1 MGVGHDNV
9 HSLVLKHSC
18 DNFIDNIVLFL
29 NTIFIHNFIPLDVL
43 KGDIIPILKDKKG
56 NISDSGNYRPI
67 MQSSCLLKIIEIFIL
82 DFLSEK
88 INFNSRQF
96 GFLSKTS
103 TSITQKTKVMFTLF
117 LPIFQKLLIGLIISN

>member
-1 MGVGHDNV
+1 MIDKFNKVHETGARAHRCISSLTLRNIINHINVGVGHDIV

-67 MQSSCLLKIIEIFIL
+67 MQSFCLLKIIEIFML
-82 DFLSEK
+82 DFLR
-88 INFNSRQF
+88 N
-96 GFLSKTS
+96 
-103 TSITQKTKVMFTLF
+103 
-117 LPIFQKLLIGLIISN
+117 LILIVDNLDF